1 MAESAKESKVSV
13 SLDKTPTPSK
23 STERE
28 VSRFDEFEHDIE
40 RMFDNFMSRSW
51 LRPLRDFPSLRGN
64 IELPQAPRVDLVERD
79 SEVVVRAQLPGVEK
93 KDIEVSLTD
102 RTITIRAS
110 TRKESKEEKGQY
122 YRREI
127 STGEVSR
134 TLALPAE
141 VDGTKARAEFKDGI
155 LEITIPKIAKT
166 KRIQVD
172 VK

>member
-28 VSRFDEFEHDIE
+28 VSRFDEFEQDIE
-40 RMFDNFMSRSW
+40 RMFDNFMSRNW

-64 IELPQAPRVDLVERD
+64 IELAQAPRVDLVERD
-79 SEVVVRAQLPGVEK
+79 SEVVLRAQLPGVEK